1 LWAVDS
7 VSSPSSTAAAVDVE
21 VVPVQSKRDLDDFIH
36 LPWRIYKGNP
46 NWVAPLFMTEKQRFS
61 AEHNPFF
68 HHAEVQLFLA
78 RRDGRTVGRISAQ
91 VDSEHI
97 RYWHEQTGFFGCFE
111 CEDDPQAA
119 AALLGAAE
127 AWLRERGMEHI
138 RGPLSFSTNGE
149 VGLLAEGFNL
159 PQMPLMPYANPYYL
173 ALIDGAG
180 YVKAKDVLA
189 WHWQRQPIPDGT
201 PRRMVEALRARPD
214 VKVRRADMDNF
225 RAEYETILAL
235 YNDAWSE
242 NWGFVPATK
251 AEADDYAKSLKI
263 VIDPNIVPIVEVNG
277 VAAAMAM
284 AVPNYNWAQQPLHG
298 RLFPFGWIR
307 LLWRLKISRPKSG
320 RLMLFGVAKEFR
332 QRQYAGL
339 AYLLCDEIYLAACER
354 GYEWAEFGWTLEDN
368 GLINSLIKKF
378 GAEHYK
384 TYRVY
389 EKPL

>member
-1 LWAVDS
+1 MWAVDS
-7 VSSPSSTAAAVDVE
+7 VSSLSSTTAVDVQ
-21 VVPVQSKRDLDDFIH
+21 VVPVQSKRDLDEFIH

-46 NWVAPLFMTEKQRFS
+46 NWVAPLFMIEKQRFS
-61 AEHNPFF
+61 AKHNPFF
-68 HHAEVQLFLA
+68 LHADVQLFLA
-78 RRDGRTVGRISAQ
+78 RREGRAVGRISAQ

-97 RYWHEQTGFFGCFE
+97 RYWHERAGFFGFFE

-119 AALLGAAE
+119 GALLGAAE
-127 AWLRERGMEHI
+127 AWLRERGMERI

-159 PQMPLMPYANPYYL
+159 PQMPLMPYTNPYYL
-173 ALIDGAG
+173 ELLDGAG
-180 YVKAKDVLA
+180 YAKAKDVMA
-189 WHWQRQPIPDGT
+189 WRWERQPVPDGT

-251 AEADDYAKSLKI
+251 AEADDFAKSLKI
-263 VIDPNIVPIVEVNG
+263 VIDPHIVPIVEVNG
-277 VAAAMAM
+277 VAAAMAL
-284 AVPNYNWAQQPLHG
+284 AVPNYNWAQQPLNG

-320 RLMLFGVAKEFR
+320 RLMLLGVAKEFR

-339 AYLLCDEIYLAACER
+339 AYLLCDEIYLGARER

-368 GLINSLIKKF
+368 GLINSIIKKV